1 MSNDNNN
8 NIETTYAVFRKSFE
22 KYWDDAQYRSRIDSQ
37 VDTWLEAGKAGKLQ
51 DNQSYDWEV
60 VHSFAREE
68 FVLLSRNFSREE
80 WLHELEPYI
89 MYY

>member
-1 MSNDNNN
+1 MSNDNKL
-8 NIETTYAVFRKSFE
+8 TYEDFRKSFE
-22 KYWDDAQYRSRIDSQ
+22 KYWEDAQYRGIVDSQ
-37 VDTWLEAGKAGKLQ
+37 VDAWLEAGKAGKLQ

-80 WLHELEPYI
+80 WLLELEPYI